1 MTASIRINSERRSM
15 VWFLDSPVFL
25 RAYPKADGTLSQ
37 AERVVKLRASEI
49 SSRIREEHVST
60 TSSLV
65 HFAYRE
71 IIEARLGH
79 QELSA
84 VSGETSSRWR
94 ISTSNLSHVS
104 VGSGVNRWVLG

>member
-60 TSSLV
+60 TSLV
-65 HFAYRE
+65 HFADRE
-71 IIEARLGH
+71 IIESRLGH

-104 VGSGVNRWVLG
+104 VGSGVNRWVFG